1 MDMDP
6 GLPNRAIFRLGYDMS
21 RFPFPCAAPVLEQAQ
36 RHRRRFVCAHP
47 CCGKAFTTLLVAKQ
61 HQRTHEA
68 WYAVKSV
75 HYVGGP

>member
-1 MDMDP
+1 VEWRPLGRSACTMDMDP
-6 GLPNRAIFRLGYDMS
+6 GL
-21 RFPFPCAAPVLEQAQ
+21 PFPCAAPVLEQAQ